1 MPRTSSVHYIAPSSI
16 AITPNAN
23 GSANDLAVYL
33 ARGATIKVYSKG
45 IAELATENG
54 AYREWT
60 LTGRNRRLADSA
72 VRYTIYARLPKDS
85 TTGGY
90 LVFAPQTLRDGVWV
104 DKYSSVTQSGYSVLY
119 TDNGFDVQLI
129 DADYWYIRLGDVYLP
144 ENDQR
149 TVTLDT
155 GILGT
160 DQYNE
165 EWNLDPDTLPIRVV
179 VSNAKGADVP
189 YVRWGESIDIA
200 VNLIQ
205 GWETDINS
213 RVHHWT
219 IERDTG
225 NAAAD
230 ALWGVKTLSQRTV
243 TLTHRRPSTE
253 SSAQDDFG
261 GAVSATFTLKAWSVV
276 VNAESGNSPYEEIAS
291 GFITILAET
300 AERYDLVLSADA
312 VTYNPSTE
320 TYAPAGGI
328 DIQVRATAEDG
339 AVRMLTAEEIDNA
352 GLELYY
358 EAADG
363 SDDDPQLLTFSGE
376 EGEPG
381 TATLPT
387 NAFADGKGK
396 VLRLY
401 NLASEEVAQG
411 LVNYRRQSIDGAA
424 VERVYIRSKYEVAPV
439 LYAPASRIDSQG
451 RRYTEDGYLP
461 AVHRDA
467 HAKIESNA
475 DGGVGSYAETTASP
489 KGADDTYRYEWMAER
504 TKAAPL
510 ADGTRTWNPY
520 PDGAAMKLFSKKAE
534 DAAHL
539 VLDSYLSQV
548 VLTYDGAVAKAFDT
562 NYARFYVGNTL
573 TTPTSWGISI
583 SPTPPQEWNIM
594 TTDSGG
600 VRAMEFRDEDVISAT
615 GRYVATV
622 TAVYRGVT
630 YSARWEIN
638 VERES
643 VTYSIEAEPQ
653 NFIYNET
660 RQTWE
665 QGSLLLRLLRRGTYS
680 GDTYL
685 TAVPSGMNFDV
696 QFDVDKASEEGK
708 LTHATGSS
716 YWNLQAMGYEAGMSH
731 IAILAATSPYRVIAT
746 LSIQTIARNEATIR
760 PRTWTT
766 GESKYLSGAEG
777 EMYKDVLAYD
787 NGQGTLT
794 WYQCIRTTPTGFAPT
809 TGQTP
814 ADYPTYFVQADGQ
827 FEFVATNL
835 MLAQL
840 AYIKNLGVNYL
851 RMGAANG
858 PGLIQMLD
866 AQGHVQFEVTQGNV
880 IANSG
885 TFNNIHIAGQSTFG
899 GLLKKSKRV
908 ITRDNLDEYCD
919 TVSGVNHILS
929 LEKTGTWI
937 EVRNASDEILYLRVP
952 SINGTGPIY
961 STGSTDSE
969 RRDNVRALVGNT
981 IILYHSEERSRGDLE
996 VYGHFKQS
1004 GRNYSV
1010 ASLQP
1015 GDWIQAICRL
1025 GATAGNKEEVYWEID
1040 GYCTL
1045 S

>member
-23 GSANDLAVYL
+23 GSANDLAVYI

-45 IAELATENG
+45 ITELATENG
-54 AYREWT
+54 AYLEWT

-72 VRYTIYARLPKDS
+72 VRYTIYARLPKDN

-119 TDNGFDVQLI
+119 VDNGFDVQLI
-129 DADYWYIRLGDVYLP
+129 DADYWYIRLGDVSLP
-144 ENDQR
+144 ENNQR

-165 EWNLDPDTLPIRVV
+165 EWNQDPDTLPIRVV
-179 VSNAKGADVP
+179 VTNEKGADVP
-189 YVRWGESIDIA
+189 YVRWDESLTLSA
-200 VNLIQ
+200 NLIQ

-219 IERDTG
+219 IERDSG

-230 ALWGVKTLSQRTV
+230 ALWGKTLLTRYV

-253 SSAQDDFG
+253 SSVPDDFG
-261 GAVSATFTLKAWSVV
+261 GAVSATFTLTAWSVV
-276 VNAESGNSPYEEIAS
+276 VNAGSGNSPYEEIAK
-291 GFITILAET
+291 GRITILAET

-312 VTYNPSTE
+312 VTYNPSTK

-339 AVRMLTAEEIDNA
+339 AVRLLTAAEIEDS
-352 GLELYY
+352 GLALYY

-363 SDDDPQLLTFSGE
+363 SDEERQLLTFSGE
-376 EGEPG
+376 DDQPG
-381 TATLPT
+381 TATLPA

-411 LVNYRRQSIDGAA
+411 LVNYARLPIDGAA
-424 VERVYIRSKYEVAPV
+424 VERVYIRSKKEVAPV
-439 LYAPASRIDSQG
+439 LYAPASRGDSQG

-461 AVHRDA
+461 AVYRDA
-467 HAKIESNA
+467 NAEIESNG
-475 DGGVGSYAETTASP
+475 DGGVGPYAETTASP
-489 KGADDTYRYEWMAER
+489 KGTDDTYRYEWMMER
-504 TKAAPL
+504 TNAKPQT
-510 ADGTRTWNPY
+510 DGTRVWNPY
-520 PDGAAMKLFSKKAE
+520 PDGAAMKLFSKKTE

-539 VLDSYLSQV
+539 VLDTYLSQV
-548 VLTYDGAVAKAFDT
+548 VLAYDGAVAKYCDT

-583 SPTPPQEWNIM
+583 SPTPPQEWSIM

-600 VRAMEFRDEDVISAT
+600 VRTMEFRDENIISAT

-638 VERES
+638 VDRES
-643 VTYSIEAEPQ
+643 VAYSIEAEPQ

-665 QGSLLLRLLRRGTYS
+665 QGSLSLRLLQHGTYS

-685 TAVPSGMNFDV
+685 TSVPNGMDFDV
-696 QFDVDKASEEGK
+696 EFDGEIASDEGK
-708 LTHATGSS
+708 LTHTTGSS
-716 YWNLQAMGYEAGMSH
+716 DWMLQAMGYEAGMSH
-731 IAILAATSPYRVIAT
+731 IAILAATSPYRVIAS
-746 LSIQTIARNEATIR
+746 LAIQTIVRNEATIR

-777 EMYKDVLAYD
+777 EMYKDVVAYD
-787 NGQGTLT
+787 NGQGALT
-794 WYQCIRTTPTGFAPT
+794 WYQCIRTTPSNFSPT

-814 ADYPTYFVQADGQ
+814 ADYPTYFVQADAQ

-851 RMGAANG
+851 RMGAADG
-858 PGLIQMLD
+858 PGLIQMCD
-866 AQGHVQFEVTQGNV
+866 AQGNVLFQVTQGNV

-885 TFNNIHIAGQSTFG
+885 TFNNIHISGESTFG
-899 GLLKKSKRV
+899 GLLKKSKTQISFADYQDYCKE
-908 ITRDNLDEYCD
+908 ITDGRGTYYVLD
-919 TVSGVNHILS
+919 
-929 LEKTGTWI
+929 LEKTGTWV
-937 EVRNASDEILYLRVP
+937 EFVNPNAEYLYVYLP
-952 SINGTGPIY
+952 SVLDGSPIY
-961 STGSTDSE
+961 CESADDA
-969 RRDNVRALVGNT
+969 RRLVGNT
-981 IILYHSEERSRGDLE
+981 LLLYFSEVQSSALIY
-996 VYGHFKQS
+996 VYGQLRDTS
-1004 GRNYSV
+1004 GTAHSD
-1010 ASLQP
+1010 ATMQA
-1015 GDWIQAICRL
+1015 GQWIQATCKL
-1025 GATAGNKEEVYWEID
+1025 GKSTTNKEVVYWEID
-1040 GYCTL
+1040 GDCL
-1045 S
+1045 LV

>member
-1 MPRTSSVHYIAPSSI
+1 MRTSSVHYIDPSSI

-54 AYREWT
+54 TYREWT

-72 VRYTIYARLPKDS
+72 VPYTIYARLPKDN

-119 TDNGFDVQLI
+119 TDDGFDVQLI
-129 DADYWYIRLGDVYLP
+129 DADYWYIRLGDVSLP
-144 ENDQR
+144 ENGER

-179 VSNAKGADVP
+179 VSNTKGADVP
-189 YVRWGESIDIA
+189 YVRWGESINIA

-219 IERDTG
+219 IERDSG
-225 NAAAD
+225 NAEAD
-230 ALWGVKTLSQRTV
+230 EQWGVNPLPLRTV

-253 SSAQDDFG
+253 STDDFG
-261 GAVSATFTLKAWSVV
+261 GAVSATFKLTAWSVV
-276 VNAESGNSPYEEIAS
+276 VNAESGNSPDEGIAS

-328 DIQVRATAEDG
+328 VIQVRATAEDG
-339 AVRMLTAEEIDNA
+339 AVRMLTAAEIDNA
-352 GLELYY
+352 GLKLYY

-381 TATLPT
+381 AATLPT

-396 VLRLY
+396 VLRL

-424 VERVYIRSKYEVAPV
+424 VERVYIRSKNEVAPV
-439 LYAPASRIDSQG
+439 LYAPASRDDSQD

-461 AVHRDA
+461 AVHRDV
-467 HAKIESNA
+467 HADIESNA
-475 DGGVGSYAETTASP
+475 DGGVGPYAETTASP
-489 KGADDTYRYEWMAER
+489 KGTNDTYRYEWMAER
-504 TKAAPL
+504 TNATPL

-520 PDGAAMKLFSKKAE
+520 PDGAAMKLFSNKAE

-539 VLDSYLSQV
+539 VLDTYLSQV
-548 VLTYDGAVAKAFDT
+548 VLTYDGAVAKTCDL

-583 SPTPPQEWNIM
+583 SPTPPQEWSIM

-600 VRAMEFRDEDVISAT
+600 VRTMEFRDDNIISAT
-615 GRYVATV
+615 GRYVVTV
-622 TAVYRGVT
+622 TAVYRDVT

-665 QGSLLLRLLRRGTYS
+665 QGSLSLRLLRRGTYS

-685 TAVPSGMNFDV
+685 TAVPSGMDFDV
-696 QFDVDKASEEGK
+696 QFDGDIASEEGK
-708 LTHATGSS
+708 LTHASGSS
-716 YWNLQAMGYEAGMSH
+716 YWTLQAMGYEAGMAH
-731 IAILAATSPYRVIAT
+731 IALLAATSPYRAIAT
-746 LSIQTIARNEATIR
+746 LAIQTIARNEATIR

-766 GESKYLSGAEG
+766 GQTKYMSGAEG
-777 EMYKDVLAYD
+777 EMYKDAVAYD

-851 RMGAANG
+851 RMGGADG
-858 PGLIQMLD
+858 PGLIQMCDRQDNVLF
-866 AQGHVQFEVTQGNV
+866 QVTQGNV

-885 TFNNIHIAGQSTFG
+885 TFNNIQIAGQSTFG
-899 GLLKKSKRV
+899 GLLKKSKKTISYEDYR
-908 ITRDNLDEYCD
+908 NYCKEISDGVD
-919 TVSGVNHILS
+919 TYYVVD

-937 EVRNASDEILYLRVP
+937 EFVDPYVSTENRYLYVYLP
-952 SINGTGPIY
+952 SVLSGNPSY
-961 STGSTDSE
+961 CESADDA
-969 RRDNVRALVGNT
+969 RQLVGNT
-981 IILYHSEERSRGDLE
+981 LLLYFSGAQSSTIIHVHGQLRDT
-996 VYGHFKQS
+996 S
-1004 GRNYSV
+1004 GV
-1010 ASLQP
+1010 AHGYASMQP
-1015 GDWIQAICRL
+1015 GDHIQATCKL
-1025 GATAGNKEEVYWEID
+1025 GKSSLNTEIVYWEVD
-1040 GYCTL
+1040 GCCNL
-1045 S
+1045 M